1 MNLKKRHIQPSGK
14 KQNQTQISTEL
25 KAPCTVPRSCHSSF
39 SSSSLARSVVA
50 DDSFRDQICGRGYAS
65 VDKLPLPISGTS
77 SQQSLVPTPINPTK
91 TIPPETHKPQALL
104 GKNGH
109 VRNSDQSDH
118 WEHRASTCEES
129 HLHCIC
135 NNVNLSQAYGKCTR
149 KILILPLL
157 TVTTAQ
163 NRSRFDIL

>member
-91 TIPPETHKPQALL
+91 TIAPLKHTSRKLCWERTGMFAILTSLTTGNTGPQ
-104 GKNGH
+104 H
-109 VRNSDQSDH
+109 VRNPI
-118 WEHRASTCEES
+118 
-129 HLHCIC
+129 CIAFATTSIFHKPMG
-135 NNVNLSQAYGKCTR
+135 NVQEKY
-149 KILILPLL
+149 
-157 TVTTAQ
+157 
-163 NRSRFDIL
+163 